1 MKKRPSPMP
10 EIPTDIKPED
20 FIGRFNMDII
30 NFVMDNEN
38 VRVEHRDDKIVLT
51 TKPRTKKK

>member
-1 MKKRPSPMP
+1 MKKRSSPLP
-10 EIPTDIKPED
+10 ENPTDIKPED
-20 FIGRFNMDII
+20 FIGRYNMNII

-38 VRVEHRDDKIVLT
+38 VRVESRGDKIVLT